1 MKLYLAG
8 HNRKDDPDLRILAM
22 DVGDKR
28 IGMAVSDALGWTA
41 QGIDT
46 LERRSHKYDMEYIN
60 KVLEQ
65 YKPVK
70 IVVGLPKN
78 MNGTLG
84 QQSEKV
90 KSFVSELKRYFSGEI
105 VYWDERLTTLSAHR
119 AMLEADLSRKKRKK
133 RVDQVAAVLI
143 LQSYLDSLSKMQDK

>member
-1 MKLYLAG
+1 
-8 HNRKDDPDLRILAM
+8 M

-46 LERRSHKYDMEYIN
+46 LVRRSNQYDKEFVKNI
-60 KVLEQ
+60 LEQ
-65 YKPVK
+65 YQPQK

-78 MNGTLG
+78 MNGSLG
-84 QQSEKV
+84 PQGEKV
-90 KSFVSELKRYFSGEI
+90 KAFADKLQDYYNGEI
-105 VYWDERLTTLSAHR
+105 VFWDERLTTVSAHK
-119 AMLEADLSRKKRKK
+119 AMIEADMSRKKRKQ

-143 LQSYLDSLSKMQDK
+143 LQSYLDYLNRK